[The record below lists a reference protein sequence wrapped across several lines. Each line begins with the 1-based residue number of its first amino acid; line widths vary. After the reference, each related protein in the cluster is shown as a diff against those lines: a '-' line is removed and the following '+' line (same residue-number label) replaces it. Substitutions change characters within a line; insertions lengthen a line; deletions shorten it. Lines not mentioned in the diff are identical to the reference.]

1 MAELRYY
8 VYILN
13 LFLMGRFDPAK
24 LVVEGWNGY
33 VREKRKS
40 ENLLALR
47 VMIIEVLRSMI
58 NSLIIHLEKLGM
70 NRKYV
75 IKKVTV

>member
-1 MAELRYY
+1 M
-8 VYILN
+8 
-13 LFLMGRFDPAK
+13 FDPAK

-33 VREKRKS
+33 VSEKRKS

-47 VMIIEVLRSMI
+47 VMIIEVLRSMT
-58 NSLIIHLEKLGM
+58 NSLIILLEKLGM